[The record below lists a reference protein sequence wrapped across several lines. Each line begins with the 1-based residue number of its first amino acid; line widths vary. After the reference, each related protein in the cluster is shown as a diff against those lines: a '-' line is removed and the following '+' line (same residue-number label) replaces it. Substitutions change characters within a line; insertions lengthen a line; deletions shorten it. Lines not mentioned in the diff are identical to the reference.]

1 MPDGYVFVA
10 ASTDLNVSYA
20 LTTTIV
26 GFKPD
31 MTAHVI
37 AHMFT
42 RCNID
47 LKLPTAEYNNAVYDA
62 LVSLGDQLK

>member
-1 MPDGYVFVA
+1 M
-10 ASTDLNVSYA
+10 SYA

-37 AHMFT
+37 SHIFT

-62 LVSLGDQLK
+62 LVALGG